1 MRWFAELE
9 VPVFRISCSLVFVA
23 AVASF
28 DILRDLASHVG
39 EHEVSSY
46 VFCCSS
52 NSRMAKRCVTNMR
65 RRRAV
70 TNKRTQSHP
79 IVGKDLR

>member
-1 MRWFAELE
+1 M
-9 VPVFRISCSLVFVA
+9 SYSLVFVA

-28 DILRDLASHVG
+28 DILRDLASYVG

-52 NSRMAKRCVTNMR
+52 NSRVAKRWSIVVVSNAVVFLIR
-65 RRRAV
+65 R
-70 TNKRTQSHP
+70 HFELP
-79 IVGKDLR
+79 MFD